1 MITLKN
7 YLLEFDI
14 TGTLGYETN
23 QHIDFYNIGVKK
35 LIWLKLRNSDECLH
49 KIIDSINFV
58 LSANSKLVIIRSYSN
73 I

>member
-35 LIWLKLRNSDECLH
+35 LI
-49 KIIDSINFV
+49 
-58 LSANSKLVIIRSYSN
+58 
-73 I
+73 